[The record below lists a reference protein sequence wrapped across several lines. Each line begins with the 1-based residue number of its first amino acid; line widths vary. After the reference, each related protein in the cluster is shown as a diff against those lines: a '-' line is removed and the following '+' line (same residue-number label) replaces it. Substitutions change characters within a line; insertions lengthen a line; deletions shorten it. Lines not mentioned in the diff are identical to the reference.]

1 MRHLVTHFWG
11 YIAMII
17 GMLCILVLMVTEP
30 EQVQV
35 APETL
40 SYMAAY
46 DSLREVGWQ
55 PYAAHV
61 IAAFEVGVYD
71 VDSNPKEWAEY
82 QAYMED

>member
-1 MRHLVTHFWG
+1 
-11 YIAMII
+11 
-17 GMLCILVLMVTEP
+17 MVTEP